1 MKRKVIYLAPAAL
14 GAALLASSAAFAQ
27 MGGAPREKGNYC
39 ATPVTTCALARAS
52 WVGAGC
58 SCRVPG
64 FRAVGTVASSSYG
77 YAPSASA
84 NPFGGLAGAITA
96 PVTMAAQTP
105 AAVAGAASAPLY
117 MGRSVATGPVQTGN
131 SCSTPAKTCELRHAS
146 WIGNGCSCQVPG
158 GRARGTV
165 TP

>member
-27 MGGAPREKGNYC
+27 MGGAPRERGNYC
-39 ATPVTTCALARAS
+39 ATPVTTCGLARPS

-58 SCRVPG
+58 SCRAPG
-64 FRAVGTVASSSYG
+64 GRARGTVASSYG

-84 NPFGGLAGAITA
+84 NPFDGLAGAITA
-96 PVTMAAQTP
+96 PVTMAAEAP
-105 AAVAGAASAPLY
+105 AAVAGAATAPLY
-117 MGRSVATGPVQTGN
+117 MGRSVATGPVQNGN

-146 WIGNGCSCQVPG
+146 WIGNGCSCHVPG

>member
-1 MKRKVIYLAPAAL
+1 MARFSVAGASRRCEREAISFAPAARRAKKRNPQFKENAMKRKVIYLAPAAL

-27 MGGAPREKGNYC
+27 MGAAPRERGNYC

-64 FRAVGTVASSSYG
+64 YRALGTVASSSG
-77 YAPSASA
+77 FAPSASA
-84 NPFGGLAGAITA
+84 NPFAGFAGAITA

-105 AAVAGAASAPLY
+105 AAVAGAATTPLY
-117 MGRSVATGPVQTGN
+117 MGRSVATGPVQM
-131 SCSTPAKTCELRHAS
+131 
-146 WIGNGCSCQVPG
+146 
-158 GRARGTV
+158 
-165 TP
+165 